1 MTGLGRDLLESV
13 AHRIGM
19 DMHLFGGFGDVEV
32 GVGEDADRFDRCREI
47 VV

>member
-1 MTGLGRDLLESV
+1 VTGLGGDLLESV
-13 AHRIGM
+13 AHGIWV

-32 GVGEDADRFDRCREI
+32 GVGEGADRFDRCREI